1 MSTITAKVS
10 IGVLLVA
17 LGGGAVVVIAQN
29 GRSFK
34 TTATQPPGISLIAPA
49 ASVHTADWYV
59 AHPTVAKEDEER
71 CGDDAASIS
80 SAACQNVESAEQELL
95 ANEMKSAAA
104 ANGSAGSSMNPKTP

>member
-1 MSTITAKVS
+1 MSTITAKIS

-17 LGGGAVVVIAQN
+17 LGGGAVVVITQN

-34 TTATQPPGISLIAPA
+34 TTATQPGISLIAPA
-49 ASVHTADWYV
+49 ATVHTADWYV

-80 SAACQNVESAEQELL
+80 PAACQNVESAEQELL
-95 ANEMKSAAA
+95 ATEMKSTAA